1 MGCRLWWRRAHR
13 QPPAMM
19 GGIALNPDMYI
30 GCIHVMNSS
39 AGLLMCQEYVQK
51 TMCYLLCAGI
61 GAYVAEFD

>member
-30 GCIHVMNSS
+30 GCIRVMDSS
-39 AGLLMCQEYVQK
+39 AGLLVRQEYVQK
-51 TMCYLLCAGI
+51 TMCCLLCAGI